1 MGSGEP
7 ARTRVVEIM
16 KRRPAPEAG
25 RLGTQPEPAAV
36 SEHAVDALSVRA
48 QSRRLGAVSSVLA
61 AMVLVVLNTAI
72 VNMAL
77 PTIAQSLQVPP
88 ALSIWIIT
96 ANQAALLMALLPCA
110 ALGESFG
117 YRRVFRWG
125 VALFL
130 AATLMCAL
138 APTLSWLIA
147 ARLLQGLGGAAVMA
161 LAIAL
166 LRQVVPSRQLGAAI
180 GWNALAVALSSAAGP
195 ALGAAMLNMAD
206 WPWLFAVLLPVG
218 LWVMLA
224 TGALPAVEGAA
235 RKVDPLSMAL
245 NAGAFASLVL
255 AVGVITE
262 HLALA
267 TALLCTSAI
276 KLTLLVKRER
286 QKEAPLI
293 PLDLLRSTS
302 FRISV
307 IASVLCFAGQTAGL
321 VALPFYLQRN
331 LGQGVL
337 MTGLYMIPWPL
348 TVALIAPLA
357 GCLSNRC
364 SAAWLCSVGAICLA
378 TGLAGAAL
386 WPLQDNLMTLVPLT
400 MLCGLGFGLFNVA
413 NNRNMFLAAPLSRSG
428 AAGGMQGTARLLGQT
443 AGAVIVTLL
452 FNLLSTDSAPQFA
465 LCVGASLNMLAAL
478 ISTLQG
484 MPRRV
489 E

>member
-1 MGSGEP
+1 MGPGEP
-7 ARTRVVEIM
+7 VRARVVEIM
-16 KRRPAPEAG
+16 KLGPTPKAG
-25 RLGTQPEPAAV
+25 RFSTQPEPAAA
-36 SEHAVDALSVRA
+36 SEHAADALSVRA
-48 QSRRLGAVSSVLA
+48 QPRRLAAISSVLA

-72 VNMAL
+72 ANMAL
-77 PTIAQSLQVPP
+77 PMIAQSLHVAP

-110 ALGESFG
+110 ALGESLG

-138 APTLSWLIA
+138 APTLYWLIA

-166 LRQVVPSRQLGAAI
+166 LRQILPNQQLGAAI

-195 ALGAAMLNMAD
+195 AMGAAILSVAD
-206 WPWLFAVLLPVG
+206 WPWLFAVLLPFG

-224 TGALPAVEGAA
+224 ARALPAVDGTA
-235 RKVDPLSMAL
+235 RKADLLSIAL
-245 NAGAFASLVL
+245 NAGTFASLVL
-255 AVGVITE
+255 AAGVITE
-262 HLALA
+262 QTALA
-267 TALLCTSAI
+267 AALLAISAI
-276 KLTLLVKRER
+276 QLMLLVNRER

-293 PLDLLRSTS
+293 PLDLLSSNS

-321 VALPFYLQRN
+321 VALPFYLQHSLR
-331 LGQGVL
+331 QEVL
-337 MTGLYMIPWPL
+337 MTGLYMTPWPL

-357 GCLSNRC
+357 GRLSNRR
-364 SAAWLCSVGAICLA
+364 STAWFCSVGGICLS

-386 WPLQDNLMTLVPLT
+386 WPLQENLMMLVPLT

-413 NNRNMFLAAPLSRSG
+413 NNRNMFLSTPMSRSG

-443 AGAVIVTLL
+443 AGAVLMTLV
-452 FNLLSTDSAPQFA
+452 FNLFPTDSAPQLA
-465 LCVGASLNMLAAL
+465 LGAGALLNLFAAL
-478 ISTLQG
+478 ICTLQG
-484 MPRRV
+484 RQV
-489 E
+489 

>member
-1 MGSGEP
+1 MRPG
-7 ARTRVVEIM
+7 
-16 KRRPAPEAG
+16 PAPKAG
-25 RLGTQPEPAAV
+25 RLSTQPEPAAA
-36 SEHAVDALSVRA
+36 SKHAVDAPSVRA
-48 QSRRLGAVSSVLA
+48 QPRRLAAISSVLV

-72 VNMAL
+72 ANMAL
-77 PTIAQSLQVPP
+77 PTIAQSLHVPP

-110 ALGESFG
+110 ALGESLG

-130 AATLMCAL
+130 AATLLCAL
-138 APTLSWLIA
+138 APTLAWLIA

-166 LRQVVPSRQLGAAI
+166 LRHVVPSQQLGAAI

-195 ALGAAMLNMAD
+195 ALGAAILSVAD
-206 WPWLFAVLLPVG
+206 WPWLFAVLLPCG

-224 TGALPAVEGAA
+224 AGALPAVAGTA
-235 RKVDPLSMAL
+235 RKTDLLSMAL
-245 NAGAFASLVL
+245 NAGVFAALVM
-255 AVGVITE
+255 AAGVITE
-262 HLALA
+262 RPVVAAALLAL
-267 TALLCTSAI
+267 SAI
-276 KLTLLVKRER
+276 QLALLVKRER
-286 QKEAPLI
+286 HKEAPLI
-293 PLDLLRSTS
+293 PLDLLRSPS

-321 VALPFYLQRN
+321 VALPFYLHHS

-357 GCLSNRC
+357 GRLSNRW
-364 SAAWLCSVGAICLA
+364 STAWFCSVGGICLS

-386 WPLQDNLMTLVPLT
+386 WPLQENLLMLVPLT

-413 NNRNMFLAAPLSRSG
+413 NNRSMFLAAPLSRSG

-443 AGAVIVTLL
+443 AGAVIMTLL
-452 FNLLSTDSAPQFA
+452 FNLFPADAAPQLA
-465 LCVGASLNMLAAL
+465 LGAGALLTLIAAL
-478 ISTLQG
+478 VSTLQG
-484 MPRRV
+484 RQAYSHKP
-489 E
+489 